1 MGGKVYL
8 KTDRFEVK
16 LEGITFKPKD
26 FEYLCRLDF
35 VFPDGKVWDR
45 PPVVGID
52 VMRHPRDPS
61 VLLLLLCFGVG
72 VVILRFS
79 GGEPLPVP
87 ICKFLSDKRIQF
99 VGFGIPE
106 KQELF
111 PFNQLGLK
119 TRKVDVGYLAARTL
133 KDPKCKKWE
142 MSELARRVLGIKK
155 MVGLTDASSP
165 ERHAQI
171 KSAICKLF
179 ITSTIGMVLLNGDDS
194 KLDASPK
201 RSSFLKNLNSL
212 HSFAEGLFKGR
223 KKNEK
228 FQDVDEVE
236 GSVCVQIGDD
246 DDLFSDGFHGYASS
260 AAEVEGQILRS
271 GEGGDHDDD
280 EVSDAT
286 KIPLKG
292 ILKCPSTGLKSCK
305 SVRWEEESQSEAL
318 KRANSKGRN
327 VSFKCC

>member
-1 MGGKVYL
+1 MYL

-26 FEYLCRLDF
+26 FEILCRLDF

-61 VLLLLLCFGVG
+61 TLLLLLCFGVG
-72 VVILRFS
+72 CVILRFA
-79 GGEPLPVP
+79 GGEPLPAP

-106 KQELF
+106 KQQLF
-111 PFNQLGLK
+111 PFKQLGLNP
-119 TRKVDVGYLAARTL
+119 RKVDVGYLAARAL

-142 MSELARRVLGIKK
+142 MCELARRVLGIKK

-165 ERHAQI
+165 ERHEQI
-171 KSAICKLF
+171 KSAICRLF
-179 ITSTIGMVLLNGDDS
+179 ITSTIGMGLLNGDDS

-201 RSSFLKNLNSL
+201 RSSLFLKNLNSL

-228 FQDVDEVE
+228 FEDVDEEE
-236 GSVCVQIGDD
+236 GSICVQIGDD
-246 DDLFSDGFHGYASS
+246 DDLFSDSFQCYASS
-260 AAEVEGQILRS
+260 AAEVEGQTLRS
-271 GEGGDHDDD
+271 GE
-280 EVSDAT
+280 EEEAT
-286 KIPLKG
+286 KVPLKG

-318 KRANSKGRN
+318 KRTTSKGHN
-327 VSFKCC
+327 VSFKC